1 MNWLT
6 IAVIVFLAAMA
17 VYGSKRGLARMCISV
32 AAMAVSLVL
41 VFVLRAPVER
51 FVREHTSLETSVE
64 SFVDE
69 NLTSVIREAADSAS
83 KSAGNRLEETVKG
96 MDLPEPIRELLLN
109 LVGSREAVSGKT
121 GDLTDQLTAIIS
133 EAVFSGMI
141 FVLTFILVR
150 VLVWIASILILKA
163 SKLPLIR
170 QVNSLAG
177 AVIGLLLGVVILW
190 VAGVVVTTAST
201 QEWGQEALRLIGE
214 SPVLDFFYSKNP
226 LLKLLVKQA

>member
-41 VFVLRAPVER
+41 VFALRAPVER

-96 MDLPEPIRELLLN
+96 MDLPEPVRELLLN

-141 FVLTFILVR
+141 FVFTFILVR

>member
-133 EAVFSGMI
+133 EAIFSGMI
-141 FVLTFILVR
+141 FVFTFILVR

-226 LLKLLVKQA
+226 LLKLLVKQV